1 MCKVFVPSLGFIG
14 DIARNLVLN
23 ICHGHYINSTVDKIF
38 FHDII
43 SWYIALV
50 WNFNS
55 VINISFNCKY
65 PAGNCMF
72 GVDNGDAG
80 AACGVCSRVW
90 TWLAPCSGV
99 TVVDFGQLN
108 ACWVL
113 VMLMARFLLTN
124 DIFDWFIY
132 FVIIFC
138 SIRLFIIFYCKYY

>member
-1 MCKVFVPSLGFIG
+1 MFKVFVPSLGFIG

-43 SWYIALV
+43 SWYIVLV

-55 VINISFNCKY
+55 VLNISFNCEY

-80 AACGVCSRVW
+80 AACGVRSR
-90 TWLAPCSGV
+90 L
-99 TVVDFGQLN
+99 VV
-108 ACWVL
+108 
-113 VMLMARFLLTN
+113 MYMY
-124 DIFDWFIY
+124 I
-132 FVIIFC
+132 C
-138 SIRLFIIFYCKYY
+138 SIYVCACIYVCVYIYIWMCVCVFVYINVCVCMCANVYM

>member
-80 AACGVCSRVW
+80 AACGVRSR
-90 TWLAPCSGV
+90 L
-99 TVVDFGQLN
+99 VV
-108 ACWVL
+108 
-113 VMLMARFLLTN
+113 MYMY
-124 DIFDWFIY
+124 I
-132 FVIIFC
+132 C
-138 SIRLFIIFYCKYY
+138 SIYVCVYVCACIYVCVYIYIWMCVCVFVYINVCVCMCANVYM